1 MGLDMEPRIVGRFRE
16 GDMSHCF
23 GDISKARRILGY
35 APGVTSEDGVSDLL
49 RWVEQ
54 QESLDLIDQ
63 AVLELD
69 QRRLTK

>member
-1 MGLDMEPRIVGRFRE
+1 
-16 GDMSHCF
+16 MSHCF

-35 APGVTSEDGVSDLL
+35 APGVTSEDGVSDLV